1 MISQSMNAVPP
12 GLQALM
18 VLRQESSPTAP
29 GPNGPIPSM
38 AAQELQ
44 KVAQAQNPGLS
55 GIAQNT
61 ATGNA
66 IEMQQQQAAQKA
78 LMDQMLAQQQAKTQ
92 QPVLAAEGGIASL
105 YAGNMD
111 DFAEGGVVG
120 YNGTQTSEVNLGGV
134 SDIPY
139 YAPGPSEERER
150 LNRLPIDALEK
161 LLELLGQGGRR
172 LVKGTTFDPEYN
184 KPKNAPEE
192 PVPATLGAQAPTGG
206 GLTTEAA
213 RGQAPREERRVPPA
227 PEQKPAATG
236 IASGR
241 GSNIPSIQ
249 QLINEATMPLTAAL
263 AGYTAPEQKTEQ
275 QLEEARRMVLA
286 RRGLPEQAMAVEEQ
300 GLAEL
305 RRQNDA
311 IRAFK
316 EAELARQE
324 AALGS
329 PGEQSMNRF
338 MSAIRYG
345 AQGGKG
351 SFAQGLENA
360 RLAEEAGI
368 AGRRKAQLEMLETGK
383 AEAIEYTRIQALVTA
398 ARRAE
403 AAGDMATAQKL
414 ADEAREAANKIVL
427 ARAEGA
433 KTAIAP
439 AISAFSGMR
448 QQQMQAA
455 SAERIAALK
464 GESASAKPIY
474 DIINDNVQKE
484 MTAWAQ
490 LGRNKWATPAE
501 VAAQRAKFVAEQI
514 TLAKQM
520 GHTITPEMEALIK
533 GTSAA
538 PGTRENPIKLD

>member
-1 MISQSMNAVPP
+1 MSSQSMNTVPS
-12 GLQALM
+12 GLAR
-18 VLRQESSPTAP
+18 VL
-29 GPNGPIPSM
+29 N
-38 AAQELQ
+38 AADQINPVTPQGGLS
-44 KVAQAQNPGLS
+44 VAASVLAQANKMPGVA

-78 LMDQMLAQQQAKTQ
+78 LMDQMLAQQRTQ
-92 QPVLAAEGGIASL
+92 QPPMMAEGGIASL

-120 YNGTQTSEVNLGGV
+120 YNGTEDSFV
-134 SDIPY
+134 D
-139 YAPGPSEERER
+139 R
-150 LNRLPIDALEK
+150 LPEGSGLRKFLELMQRQEAFNRLIESQQQPS
-161 LLELLGQGGRR
+161 
-172 LVKGTTFDPEYN
+172 
-184 KPKNAPEE
+184 E

-241 GSNIPSIQ
+241 GANIPSIPGM
-249 QLINEATMPLTAAL
+249 INEALVPLTTAL

-275 QLEEARRMVLA
+275 QLEEERRMVRA
-286 RRGLPEQAMAVEEQ
+286 RRGLPEQALAVEEQ

-305 RRQNDA
+305 RKQNEA

-316 EAELARQE
+316 QAELARQE
-324 AALGS
+324 AALGT

-338 MSAIRYG
+338 MAALRYG
-345 AQGGKG
+345 GQGGKG

-360 RLAEEAGI
+360 RLAEESGI
-368 AGRRKAQLEMLETGK
+368 AGRRKAQLEMLESGK
-383 AEAIEYTRIQALVTA
+383 TEAIEYTRIQALITA
-398 ARRAE
+398 AREAE
-403 AAGDMATAQKL
+403 AKGDMATAQKL

-439 AISAFSGMR
+439 AIGAFSGMT
-448 QQQMQAA
+448 QQQMQDAR
-455 SAERIAALK
+455 AERL
-464 GESASAKPIY
+464 ASLRADGATAKSIY
-474 DIINDNVQKE
+474 DTVNDNVEKQ
-484 MTAWAQ
+484 MTAWRQ
-490 LGRNKWATPAE
+490 QRSNKWANPAE
-501 VAAQRAKFVAEQI
+501 EAAQRGRFVAEQVE
-514 TLAKQM
+514 LAKQM
-520 GHTITPEMEALIK
+520 GHRITPEMEALIK
-533 GTSAA
+533 RPSAA
-538 PGTRENPIKLD
+538 PGTRDNPIKLD